1 MWLSLLC
8 LLLLLAVTIVQATH
22 GMFSALIMTVLTL
35 CCGAA
40 AIGMHEWVAQNWLIP
55 LWRPD
60 YAYALALIVL
70 FGVPLVLLRL
80 GFDLLIK
87 RACLLPNW
95 IDRIGGGFCG
105 LITALMVVGMAAF
118 TVQNLPF
125 GETVVGFA
133 RVDVPLKQQSGDE
146 AAPKPPD
153 PAAERNLWL
162 SPDRFAV
169 NAAALLSSGVFSS
182 GEVFA
187 QVFPDLVQSTGWTNA
202 VHREVSRTAQAGSVN
217 VVRTA
222 TVPFVYNFTEGDDR
236 RNIQTNYEP
245 VEPRSGHEFRLV
257 RVALLDGARDARR
270 SHVFTLRQ
278 FRLVGRRGAEG
289 MYTQFFPIAI
299 QQADATQSTNRH
311 LRATRTNWG
320 MWPVINDVF
329 SPREGNNEQVEI
341 VFELPTG
348 FQPMFLEYKR
358 GARTPVSFDM
368 REPSRPARGEA
379 PQDAPAP
386 DAPTPPSE
394 PTASAPPSEPEPAPD
409 GRRRRRSA
417 EETAPTSGSG
427 GRVRGATT
435 RTGRSF
441 FGDELPLPM
450 KSYRA
455 VRAPSRERGR
465 LSDGHIVGEVAQQE
479 GGTDPEITNF
489 HVPAD
494 KRLLQ
499 LNVAR
504 LQARSGLGRALE
516 AAVGAA
522 QNFTVQDSNG
532 NRYLMVGRWAI
543 ADVEGTQVVEI
554 DYLVTEA
561 GTPARLAPLERVE
574 DRHLT
579 GEYDLVLLFLVDPGA
594 QIVSFT
600 TGGAAS
606 RQDDLTEE
614 NLVAPQ

>member
-22 GMFSALIMTVLTL
+22 GFFSALIMTVLTL

-80 GFDLLIK
+80 GFDLLIR

-95 IDRIGGGFCG
+95 VDRLGGGFCG
-105 LITALMVVGMAAF
+105 LITAFMVVGMAAF
-118 TVQNLPF
+118 SVQNLPF

-133 RVDVPLKQQSGDE
+133 RVDVPLRQQSGDE
-146 AAPKPPD
+146 PAPKPPD
-153 PAAERNLWL
+153 PLAERNLWF

-169 NAAALLSSGVFSS
+169 NAAALLSSGVFSG

-187 QVFPDLVQSTGWTNA
+187 QVFPDLVQSAGWTNA

-217 VVRTA
+217 IVRTA
-222 TVPFVYNFTEGDDR
+222 TVPFVYNFTQGDDR
-236 RNIQTNYEP
+236 RNVQSNYEP
-245 VEPRSGHEFRLV
+245 VEPRSGHEFRML
-257 RVALLDGARDARR
+257 RVSLLDGARDARR

-289 MYTQFFPIAI
+289 MFHQAFPMAI
-299 QQADATQSTNRH
+299 QQADATQPTNRH
-311 LRATRTNWG
+311 IRAIQTQWG

-348 FQPMFLEYKR
+348 FQPLFLEYKR

-368 REPSRPARGEA
+368 REPSRPGRGDA
-379 PQDAPAP
+379 PQDTAEPEAAPSSS
-386 DAPTPPSE
+386 D
-394 PTASAPPSEPEPAPD
+394 PTAGAVPPPETAPD
-409 GRRRRRSA
+409 GRRRRRGA
-417 EETAPTSGSG
+417 DETVPTSGSG

-441 FGDELPLPM
+441 FGDELPVSL

-455 VRAPSRERGR
+455 VRAPARERGR
-465 LSDGHIVGEVAQQE
+465 LSDGHLVGEVALQDE
-479 GGTDPEITNF
+479 GSDAEITNF
-489 HVPAD
+489 HVPSD

-504 LQARSGLGRALE
+504 LRARSGLGRALE
-516 AAVGAA
+516 TAVSTV
-522 QNFTVQDSNG
+522 QNFVVQDSNG
-532 NRYLMVGRWAI
+532 NRYEMVGRWAI
-543 ADVEGTQVVEI
+543 ADVEGTQVVEV

-561 GTPARLAPLERVE
+561 GTPARLAPFERIK
-574 DRHLT
+574 DHHLT

-594 QIVSFT
+594 QIVSFS

-614 NLVAPQ
+614 NLVAPL